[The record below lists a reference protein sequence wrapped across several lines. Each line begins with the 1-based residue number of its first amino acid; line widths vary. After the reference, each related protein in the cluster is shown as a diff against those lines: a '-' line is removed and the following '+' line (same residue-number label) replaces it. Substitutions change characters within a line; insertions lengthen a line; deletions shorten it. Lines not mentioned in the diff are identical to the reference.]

1 MAELTFTGASTGNAL
16 QQFLM
21 EPDIEPGDEPGYQAC
36 KTVLLYHPLG
46 QRLAEKPVI
55 VAQEQQRKLAIP
67 GSPEDQLIKA
77 FSKEWEALQADK
89 HIRNCMKLARTYG
102 IASVIYG
109 ARGWPTDKVIPFE
122 KLPELDLYFNVVDP
136 LNTAGSLVLNQ
147 DPNAPDFQK
156 KDFVRVNGVAYH
168 PSRSCIML
176 NEEPVYIAYTSSA
189 FGFVGRSVFQRAWYP
204 LKSFVNTMTADDM
217 VSRKA
222 AVLVA
227 KVESAGSITDKFM
240 SAVAGVKR
248 NLLKEAENDNV
259 ISIGLKDDIE
269 SLNMLNLEGPL
280 KLARDNILKNI
291 ATAADMPAIMLDDET
306 FARGMAEGT
315 EDAKRI
321 ATWIAGFRRDMRPL
335 YDYFDRICMWR
346 AWSPAFYE
354 TIQAEFPG
362 YKNISY
368 KSAIYG
374 WINGFEATWPSYIE
388 EAPSKTVEVQDIKHK
403 TVIAVAE
410 VLMPQLDR
418 ANQVELI
425 RWVSDSVTNDK
436 VLFTSPLVFDFDSM
450 LDFEP
455 TDEELDPEEPLP
467 ESDRS

>member
-1 MAELTFTGASTGNAL
+1 MAELRFTGAFTGNAL
-16 QQFLM
+16 QQFLL
-21 EPDIEPGDEPGYQAC
+21 EPDIQPGDEPGYQAC

-46 QRLAEKPVI
+46 QRLAEKPVM
-55 VAQEQQRKLAIP
+55 VAQEQERKLAIP
-67 GSPEDQLIKA
+67 GGPEEQLIKA
-77 FSKEWEALQADK
+77 FRKEWEALGADK
-89 HIRNCMKLARTYG
+89 HIRNTMKLARTYG
-102 IASVIYG
+102 IASVVYG

-136 LNTAGSLVLNQ
+136 MNTAGSLVLNQ

-227 KVESAGSITDKFM
+227 KVENAGSITDKFL
-240 SAVAGVKR
+240 SVVASVKR
-248 NLLKEAENDNV
+248 QLLKEAQNDNV
-259 ISIGLKDDIE
+259 ISIGLKDGIE

-280 KLARDNILKNI
+280 KLCRDNILKNI

-321 ATWIAGFRRDMRPL
+321 ATWIAGFRRDMKPL

-362 YKNISY
+362 YKNISHTA
-368 KSAIYG
+368 AIYG
-374 WINGFEATWPSYIE
+374 WMNSFEATWPSYIE
-388 EAPSKTVEVQDIKHK
+388 EPPSEAVKVQDIKQK
-403 TVIAVAE
+403 NIIAYAE
-410 VLMPQLDR
+410 VLMPVLDPQNR
-418 ANQVELI
+418 CELVK
-425 RWVSDSVTNDK
+425 WMADGVNGDK
-436 VLFTSPLVFDFDSM
+436 TMFSSPLEFDYDLL
-450 LDFEP
+450 LDYVPPVAEP
-455 TDEELDPEEPLP
+455 APEEPLP
-467 ESDRS
+467 ESGRS